1 MEERVRVPGGTGW
14 GWDPREQAGPL
25 FFATAPAR
33 GRILSAS
40 EMGGHP
46 GWSPVRR
53 NDPSRSVLRFR
64 MTGRDLAADQEILA
78 RMWLVR
84 AFEEKVSELYAA
96 GRIAGLIH
104 LGIGQEGSAV
114 GTCAALQPG
123 DYVFGTH
130 RSHAHAIA
138 KGADLWRLMA
148 EIAGRATG
156 YCKGK
161 GGSMHISAPE
171 VGFVT
176 ATGVVAGAIPLAL
189 GAALS
194 SVTRNQGRV
203 AVAFFGDGAGQSGA
217 FHESLNLA
225 ALWKL
230 PVVLVCE
237 NNGYVEFSPLSAHTV
252 VERLADYA
260 SVYSIPAVT
269 VDGGDVLAVRHAA
282 RQAADTAR
290 KGRGPSFVEVLTHRL
305 RGHYEGDP
313 ATYRKLSEREEWT
326 QRDPVARFAGYLS
339 GLGVASETLH
349 EIETAARTQVAGAA
363 EQALADPPARPT
375 DVTGDV
381 YV

>member
-1 MEERVRVPGGTGW
+1 MTAKSR
-14 GWDPREQAGPL
+14 
-25 FFATAPAR
+25 AT
-33 GRILSAS
+33 
-40 EMGGHP
+40 
-46 GWSPVRR
+46 
-53 NDPSRSVLRFR
+53 
-64 MTGRDLAADQEILA
+64 DLEILE

-84 AFEEKVSELYAA
+84 AFEEKVSDLYAA
-96 GRIAGLIH
+96 GRVSGLIH

-114 GTCAALQPG
+114 GTCVALDPG

-138 KGADLWRLMA
+138 KGADLRKLLA
-148 EIAGRATG
+148 EIAGRSTG

-171 VGFVT
+171 VGFIT
-176 ATGVVAGAIPLAL
+176 ATGVVAGNIPLAL
-189 GAALS
+189 GAALT
-194 SVTRNQGRV
+194 SVTRNEGRV
-203 AVAFFGDGAGQSGA
+203 SVAFFGDGAGQTGP

-230 PVVLVCE
+230 PVILVCE

-269 VDGGDVLAVRHAA
+269 VDGGDVLAVRAAVEQAVDAA
-282 RQAADTAR
+282 RN
-290 KGRGPSFVEVLTHRL
+290 GRGPSFIEILTHRL

-313 ATYRKLSEREEWT
+313 ARYRTLSERDEWKR
-326 QRDPVARFAGYLS
+326 RDPVARFSGYLAER
-339 GLGVASETLH
+339 GASRRTLD
-349 EIETAARTQVAGAA
+349 EVEAAARSRVVEAA
-363 EQALADPPARPT
+363 EQALADPHADPT
-375 DVTGDV
+375 DLTGDV

>member
-1 MEERVRVPGGTGW
+1 MAESDPVP
-14 GWDPREQAGPL
+14 
-25 FFATAPAR
+25 
-33 GRILSAS
+33 
-40 EMGGHP
+40 
-46 GWSPVRR
+46 
-53 NDPSRSVLRFR
+53 
-64 MTGRDLAADQEILA
+64 DLEILA
-78 RMWLVR
+78 RMWLIR

-96 GRIAGLIH
+96 GEVAGLIH

-114 GTCAALQPG
+114 GTCAALRRS

-138 KGADLWRLMA
+138 KGADLRRLMA
-148 EIAGRATG
+148 EIAGRSTG

-176 ATGVVAGAIPLAL
+176 ATGVVAGNIPLAL

-194 SVTRNQGRV
+194 SVTRDEDRV
-203 AVAFFGDGAGQSGA
+203 SVAFFGDGAGQSGP
-217 FHESLNLA
+217 FHESLNIA

-269 VDGGDVLAVRHAA
+269 VDGGDVLAVRDAVTEAVDRA
-282 RQAADTAR
+282 R
-290 KGRGPSFVEVLTHRL
+290 GEGGPSFVEVLTHRL

-313 ATYRKLSEREEWT
+313 ARYRTLSEREEWK
-326 QRDPVARFAGYLS
+326 RKDPVARFARHLAES
-339 GLGVASETLH
+339 GVPPEPLDDVEA
-349 EIETAARTQVAGAA
+349 AARTQVAMAA
-363 EQALADPPARPT
+363 EQALADPPADPAG
-375 DVTGDV
+375 VTGDV

>member
-1 MEERVRVPGGTGW
+1 MPEPSPPTDLG
-14 GWDPREQAGPL
+14 
-25 FFATAPAR
+25 
-33 GRILSAS
+33 IL
-40 EMGGHP
+40 E
-46 GWSPVRR
+46 
-53 NDPSRSVLRFR
+53 
-64 MTGRDLAADQEILA
+64 
-78 RMWLVR
+78 RMWLIR
-84 AFEEKVSELYAA
+84 AFEEKVSELYA
-96 GRIAGLIH
+96 GGQVVGLIH

-114 GTCAALQPG
+114 GTCAALRSG

-138 KGADLWRLMA
+138 KGANLRRLMA
-148 EIAGRATG
+148 EIAGRSTG

-176 ATGVVAGAIPLAL
+176 ATGVVAGNIPLAL
-189 GAALS
+189 GAALTAK
-194 SVTRNQGRV
+194 TRNEDRV
-203 AVAFFGDGAGQSGA
+203 SVAFFGDGAGQSGA

-260 SVYSIPAVT
+260 TTYSIPSVT
-269 VDGGDVLAVRHAA
+269 VDGGDVLAVKGAVEDAVGVA
-282 RQAADTAR
+282 RGGA
-290 KGRGPSFVEVLTHRL
+290 GPAFVEVLTHRL

-313 ATYRKLSEREEWT
+313 ARYRKLSERDEWR
-326 QRDPVARFAGYLS
+326 QRDPVARLS
-339 GLGVASETLH
+339 RRLAESGVSRESL
-349 EIETAARTQVAGAA
+349 EGIEAEARAEVAAAA
-363 EQALADPPARPT
+363 EQALADPVADLRDLT
-375 DVTGDV
+375 AEV

>member
-1 MEERVRVPGGTGW
+1 MPEPSPPT
-14 GWDPREQAGPL
+14 DLQ
-25 FFATAPAR
+25 
-33 GRILSAS
+33 IL
-40 EMGGHP
+40 E
-46 GWSPVRR
+46 
-53 NDPSRSVLRFR
+53 
-64 MTGRDLAADQEILA
+64 
-78 RMWLVR
+78 RMWLIR

-96 GRIAGLIH
+96 GEVVGLIH

-114 GTCAALQPG
+114 GTCAALRSG

-138 KGADLWRLMA
+138 KGADIRRLMA
-148 EIAGRATG
+148 EIAGRSTG

-171 VGFVT
+171 VGFIT
-176 ATGVVAGAIPLAL
+176 ATGVVAGNLPLAL
-189 GAALS
+189 GAALT
-194 SVTRNQGRV
+194 SVTRKENRV
-203 AVAFFGDGAGQSGA
+203 SVAFFGDGAGQSGP

-260 SVYSIPAVT
+260 TVYSIPSVT
-269 VDGGDVLAVRHAA
+269 VDGGDVLAVRAA
-282 RQAADTAR
+282 VEDAVDVAR
-290 KGRGPSFVEVLTHRL
+290 RGAGPAFVEVLTHRL

-313 ATYRKLSEREEWT
+313 ALYRTLAERDEWK
-326 QRDPVARFAGYLS
+326 QRDPVARFAGRLRDC
-339 GLGVASETLH
+339 GVPQESLDEVAMSAR
-349 EIETAARTQVAGAA
+349 AAVNRAA
-363 EQALADPPARPT
+363 ERALADPPADRR
-375 DVTGDV
+375 DLTGDV